1 MSVSPTSPDVSRKFF
16 AALLAAAQG
25 KKELCFAIMKSLA
38 EEILN
43 KEVQELGI
51 PSKGGKKR

>member
-25 KKELCFAIMKSLA
+25 KKELCYAIMRNLA

-43 KEVQELGI
+43 KEVEQLGI
-51 PSKGGKKR
+51 SPKKGSKK